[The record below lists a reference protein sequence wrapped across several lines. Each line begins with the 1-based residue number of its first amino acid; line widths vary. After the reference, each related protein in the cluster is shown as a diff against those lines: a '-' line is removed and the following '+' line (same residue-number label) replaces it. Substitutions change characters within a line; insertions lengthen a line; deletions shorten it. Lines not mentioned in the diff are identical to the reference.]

1 MVVAAAV
8 SVRFLLEKSFLSFV
22 YLTVEAAVVEAA
34 VAVVVNRWWVTLLL
48 RFTWPRQPTLGE
60 EGSLVVVLLLGH
72 LGNFMSLA
80 EVRQSNGNGKN
91 VVLWWW

>member
-1 MVVAAAV
+1 M

-22 YLTVEAAVVEAA
+22 YLTVEAAVVVAVAA
-34 VAVVVNRWWVTLLL
+34 AAVVVKRWWVTLLL
-48 RFTWPRQPTLGE
+48 RLTWPRQPTLGE
-60 EGSLVVVLLLGH
+60 EGSLVVVVLLGH
-72 LGNFMSLA
+72 FGNFMSLV